1 MLALSLAE
9 CIHQLLQGC
18 GSLDLEEDFVVV
30 VGDLDVEV
38 LDRGGSCFLLGR
50 HFESLVDVE
59 SQNHRRLANA
69 RRGAGR
75 LPSLGVDHETK

>member
-30 VGDLDVEV
+30 IGHLDVKV

-50 HFESLVDVE
+50 HFERLIGE
-59 SQNHRRLANA
+59 HSQDHRRREMQDVA
-69 RRGAGR
+69 RGAYQVRG
-75 LPSLGVDHETK
+75 